1 MVTQAVEDTGQVV
14 QWVEPGALEGVPV
27 SKNSI
32 YVLDTFDVPIFVR
45 LSGKTRYNYIYI
57 FNI

>member
-14 QWVEPGALEGVPV
+14 QWVEPGALEDVPV

-32 YVLDTFDVPIFVR
+32 YVLETFDVPIFLR
-45 LSGKTRYNYIYI
+45 LSGKTRYMYKQ
-57 FNI
+57 